1 MKKTSLIIL
10 GAAAALLCLLGTMLV
25 HAQDKPARQQFEYA
39 LVKWDGPDKIQIFYP
54 DRFENFRVFE
64 KGHVLPKNAHDEE
77 YCVNLVINNLAKEGW
92 QAIQLHST
100 RVLLQ
105 RTVSR

>member
-1 MKKTSLIIL
+1 MKKTPLMIASF
-10 GAAAALLCLLGTMLV
+10 AALTVCLVGTMLV
-25 HAQDKPARQQFEYA
+25 RAQDRPSHQQFEYA
-39 LVKWDGPDKIQIFYP
+39 MVKWDGPDKIQIFYP

-64 KGHVLPKNAHDEE
+64 KGNVLPKNAHDEE

-105 RTVSR
+105 RTVGR